1 MATRAR
7 TIPAVVLA
15 AGDGGR
21 LGAHTADAPKPL
33 LRLGARPL
41 IDYTLCA
48 LAEAGVEDVV
58 VVTGYRS
65 DQLKES
71 LLRRR
76 PGGVRLSF
84 AYNPQFYRG
93 ASYSLRA
100 ARPLVDGQSFLLTMS
115 DHLLSTEL
123 VAGLLDAARQHPER
137 TFVAADSEE
146 RSPRYTQEA
155 TKLDIAPGGRVTAIG
170 KGLRHWS
177 AFDAGAFV
185 VRPSIWDAVNAVEE
199 DCELGVIFSELAR
212 RGELY
217 AADVSGAFWYD
228 VDTEEDLREAAELLE
243 VPLDPSRLSPRVAV
257 AVDGDPMP
265 V

>member
-1 MATRAR
+1 M
-7 TIPAVVLA
+7 
-15 AGDGGR
+15 
-21 LGAHTADAPKPL
+21 LGT
-33 LRLGARPL
+33 RPL

-84 AYNPQFYRG
+84 VYNPQYRRG
-93 ASYSLRA
+93 ASYSLKA
-100 ARPLVDGQSFLLTMS
+100 ARPLVNGQSFLLTMS
-115 DHLLSTEL
+115 DHLLSKEL
-123 VAGLLDAARQHPER
+123 IAGLLEAAQQHPER
-137 TFVAADSEE
+137 NFVAADSEE
-146 RSPRYTQEA
+146 RSLRYTQEA
-155 TKLDIAPGGRVTAIG
+155 TKIATDPDGRVTAIG
-170 KGLRHWS
+170 KTLPRWS
-177 AFDAGAFV
+177 AFDSGAFV
-185 VRPSIWDAVNAVEE
+185 VRPSIWDAVEAVEE
-199 DCELGVIFSELAR
+199 DCELGTIFSEVAR

-228 VDTEEDLREAAELLE
+228 IDTEEDLREAAQLLE
-243 VPLDPSRLSPRVAV
+243 VPLDPTRVGRRVAL
-257 AVDGDPMP
+257 AMDGDPMP